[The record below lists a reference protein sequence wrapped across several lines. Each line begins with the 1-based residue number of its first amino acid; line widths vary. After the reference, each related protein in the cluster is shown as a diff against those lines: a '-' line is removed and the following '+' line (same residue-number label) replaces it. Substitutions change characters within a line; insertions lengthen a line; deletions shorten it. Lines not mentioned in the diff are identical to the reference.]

1 MVMSHGRWSS
11 FRFSP
16 ITGLLLLSLSFQAR
30 AITLNFQGLDGTVI
44 NFDTNS
50 TFGFTSIN
58 GYQFPISSVSGGA
71 GDAVGLDG

>member
-30 AITLNFQGLDGTVI
+30 AITLNFQGVI